1 MEALLAAGISMA
13 AVAVLFGFYV
23 HGQAK
28 AEVRNETKNIQ
39 DMASAI
45 DGTWG
50 LLGSFEGVS
59 GPRVFDD
66 GLAPASLTHS
76 PAGLTHSWGGKVE
89 VRPARVMRGNDAFA
103 IDYFELPAKACV
115 PLLANLAPHAWDLQV
130 GGVSVLRDTGGQF
143 DVGQA
148 GQRCVEGTT
157 VSFVFHSGLSSG
169 DAVAAPTLT
178 LPTPSTPPMLPP
190 PGSPPV
196 LTIPPNPGVP
206 DVSPGV
212 PATPGCGSAPPVP
225 HCANPGGSWAMVL
238 HPAPACWQLVG
249 SCPLP
254 STVPPPSAPVPPPT
268 TLPSPPPSTPG
279 PMCSP
284 PPSIDEDQMLTCGA
298 GRYGHVLEQ
307 RVGTYSCPE
316 AWDHP
321 VFEWSAW
328 GPAGNTCQPCPAP
341 SIQADTRW
349 LPASALCPAGAYG
362 RQDWQR
368 EERRQR
374 TVSYTCPSPSWVLPP
389 PALGSW
395 SMWSDTGATRDHS
408 GTCAP
413 CPPPTSATE
422 SDWQPRSDTCPSGT
436 SGTWTW
442 EERRTRTRATT
453 YTCPAGTLTL
463 PAPAV
468 TAGAWSWTGERRAEV
483 NTCAPD
489 VPSDGC
495 FTVVSESCASETHYD
510 VPSLQDQA
518 FAMCRGRTAGPWT
531 VGTVHHFP
539 QHQIGCYAEIACN
552 APGFG
557 TCPSALPLRWQTE
570 TTWEESSGTQG
581 DRTMYEVMNAT
592 LPDSMRSCFTPTP
605 AGPIRTWRAMGWM
618 PGFYDNRAGCECTP
632 AREGLSFEWTQYEY
646 FANARSYR
654 TWCGR

>member
-1 MEALLAAGISMA
+1 MEALLAAGIAMA

-28 AEVRNETKNIQ
+28 ADVRNEAKNIQ
-39 DMASAI
+39 GMASAI

-76 PAGLTHSWGGKVE
+76 PAGLTHTWGGKVE
-89 VRPARVMRGNDAFA
+89 VRPTRVVRGNDAFA
-103 IDYFELPAKACV
+103 IDYIQLPAKACV

-130 GGVSVLRDTGGQF
+130 NRVSVLRDTGGQF

-148 GQRCVEGTT
+148 GQLCVEGST

-169 DAVAAPTLT
+169 DAVAAPPLT

-206 DVSPGV
+206 DVGPGM
-212 PATPGCGSAPPVP
+212 PATPGCGSAPPTPSCP
-225 HCANPGGSWAMVL
+225 HPGGTWAMVL
-238 HPAPACWQLVG
+238 HPAPICWQLVG
-249 SCPLP
+249 SCP
-254 STVPPPSAPVPPPT
+254 PPPSAPPPFVPV
-268 TLPSPPPSTPG
+268 PPPSTPPLPPSPPPG
-279 PMCSP
+279 SMCSP

-298 GRYGHVLEQ
+298 GRFGHVLER

-349 LPASALCPAGAYG
+349 LPASSLCPAGAYG

-395 SMWSDTGATRDHS
+395 SVWSNTGATRSHS
-408 GTCAP
+408 GACVA
-413 CPPPTSATE
+413 
-422 SDWQPRSDTCPSGT
+422 
-436 SGTWTW
+436 
-442 EERRTRTRATT
+442 
-453 YTCPAGTLTL
+453 CPAPSSQSQLVWQDRSQACPNGQSGSHTWQQQRHQSRTVSYACPTGTTSL
-463 PAPAV
+463 PSPSYTPWTNGSWA
-468 TAGAWSWTGERRAEV
+468 TARRNEV
-483 NTCAPD
+483 NTCAPTSCGQWESVLYSLAPNWGNLD
-489 VPSDGC
+489 GESVSYNDGMGGGC
-495 FTVVSESCASETHYD
+495 FAEWGGRSGKTDQSAFNACRNSIPSRPLAAGAYYELTEYTNYGGGMENRFGYAAPSVCPAAPSYTVDSQNCGQDSLCAPPG
-510 VPSLQDQA
+510 VWPS
-518 FAMCRGRTAGPWT
+518 
-531 VGTVHHFP
+531 
-539 QHQIGCYAEIACN
+539 
-552 APGFG
+552 
-557 TCPSALPLRWQTE
+557 
-570 TTWEESSGTQG
+570 TWE
-581 DRTMYEVMNAT
+581 DRAQAVCAGA
-592 LPDSMRSCFTPTP
+592 P
-605 AGPIRTWRAMGWM
+605 AGSQ
-618 PGFYDNRAGCECTP
+618 PGTISWCEQPYTQCDVNVICT
-632 AREGLSFEWTQYEY
+632 GS
-646 FANARSYR
+646 
-654 TWCGR
+654 